1 MTTPETT
8 PLADLP
14 GCWRD
19 VTVALTGGIDR
30 LLLYGVPGTGKT
42 FGGLHIGVSD
52 DAPRSHRLVCTE
64 DMTSADVTGA
74 WMPDAAGTFRW
85 LDGAA
90 TLAWI
95 GDGTTGSRL
104 VADECDK
111 ASGDVLG
118 LLLAM
123 FDSDGSATFDHPGT
137 GETIAPNPGFSV
149 VMTSNV
155 EDPDNLPD
163 ALRDRFPVAV
173 CINAP
178 HPDALALLPADLRD
192 AAARI
197 VACEDPGRRASLRAF
212 FAFDRMRTNGVSVED
227 AGRLAFGDGLWRE
240 MGDALRIASVER

>member
-1 MTTPETT
+1 MTTPKTT

-95 GDGTTGSRL
+95 GDGPGYHTTRH
-104 VADECDK
+104 
-111 ASGDVLG
+111 
-118 LLLAM
+118 AM
-123 FDSDGSATFDHPGT
+123 ST
-137 GETIAPNPGFSV
+137 
-149 VMTSNV
+149 
-155 EDPDNLPD
+155 
-163 ALRDRFPVAV
+163 VAV
-173 CINAP
+173 
-178 HPDALALLPADLRD
+178 
-192 AAARI
+192 
-197 VACEDPGRRASLRAF
+197 
-212 FAFDRMRTNGVSVED
+212 
-227 AGRLAFGDGLWRE
+227 WRQVPQRS
-240 MGDALRIASVER
+240 GAT